1 MIWIIALIVAITV
14 IIRILFLRSIEEN
27 LIDKQ
32 KQCKELEQKIT
43 DFSNNILNL
52 EDKKVQLDESILRAQ
67 EAYKIE
73 VSRANEE
80 MANFRQQ
87 KIADQDEFFAQRE
100 KDKQQELERLFAQ
113 HQQEY
118 INEIIKLA
126 DEAEL
131 KKQEIRE
138 GIEHEKEKLSK
149 YQNYYCSILEPVR
162 ALEREKD
169 EMLYQTIQISEE
181 NKQDIAYLLNDV
193 LPVLRHPDIL
203 CKLIWSEF
211 IQKPM
216 NEMLAR
222 NAIEEV
228 CGIYKITN
236 IENKKCYIGK
246 SLNVKKRLQD
256 HVKGA
261 LGIRTISDQKI
272 HREMARE
279 GIWNFRF
286 ELLCECEK
294 EELSEKEKYYIS
306 YFDSQK
312 YGYNVASGG

>member
-1 MIWIIALIVAITV
+1 MINDIIATIISILAILGSLLFYFWIIQKSNEK
-14 IIRILFLRSIEEN
+14 IR
-27 LIDKQ
+27 Q
-32 KQCKELEQKIT
+32 
-43 DFSNNILNL
+43 LN
-52 EDKKVQLDESILRAQ
+52 R
-67 EAYKIE
+67 KIE
-73 VSRANEE
+73 DTKTASKLAFADLEE
-80 MANFRQQ
+80 AREKLSETNASI
-87 KIADQDEFFAQRE
+87 KAKTEYQDEFFAQRE

-118 INEIIKLA
+118 INEIINLA

>member
-1 MIWIIALIVAITV
+1 MINDIILIVITILVIPGSLLFYFWIIQKSKEK
-14 IIRILFLRSIEEN
+14 LR
-27 LIDKQ
+27 Q
-32 KQCKELEQKIT
+32 
-43 DFSNNILNL
+43 LN
-52 EDKKVQLDESILRAQ
+52 R
-67 EAYKIE
+67 KIE
-73 VSRANEE
+73 DTKTASKLAFADLEE
-80 MANFRQQ
+80 VREKLSETNASI
-87 KIADQDEFFAQRE
+87 KAKTEYQDEFFAQRE

-118 INEIIKLA
+118 INEIINLA

-138 GIEHEKEKLSK
+138 GIEHEKEKLLK

-181 NKQDIAYLLNDV
+181 NKQDIAYLLNEV
-193 LPVLRHPDIL
+193 LPALRHPDIL

-272 HREMARE
+272 HHEMARE

>member
-1 MIWIIALIVAITV
+1 MINDIILIVITILVVPGSLLLYFWIIQKSKEK
-14 IIRILFLRSIEEN
+14 LRQLNREIEDTKTASKLAFADLEEVREKLSETNASIKAKTE
-27 LIDKQ
+27 
-32 KQCKELEQKIT
+32 
-43 DFSNNILNL
+43 
-52 EDKKVQLDESILRAQ
+52 
-67 EAYKIE
+67 Y
-73 VSRANEE
+73 
-80 MANFRQQ
+80 
-87 KIADQDEFFAQRE
+87 QDEFFAQRE

-118 INEIIKLA
+118 INEIINLA

>member
-1 MIWIIALIVAITV
+1 MINDIIAIVISILAIFGSLLFYFWIIQKSKEK
-14 IIRILFLRSIEEN
+14 LRQLNREIEDTKTASKLAFADLEEVREKLSETNASIKAKTE
-27 LIDKQ
+27 
-32 KQCKELEQKIT
+32 
-43 DFSNNILNL
+43 
-52 EDKKVQLDESILRAQ
+52 
-67 EAYKIE
+67 Y
-73 VSRANEE
+73 
-80 MANFRQQ
+80 
-87 KIADQDEFFAQRE
+87 QDEFFAQRE

-113 HQQEY
+113 RQQEY
-118 INEIIKLA
+118 TNEIINLA

-169 EMLYQTIQISEE
+169 EILYQTIQISEE

-256 HVKGA
+256 HVKGS

>member
-1 MIWIIALIVAITV
+1 MIKDIILIVITILVIPGSLLFYFWIIQKSKEK
-14 IIRILFLRSIEEN
+14 LR
-27 LIDKQ
+27 Q
-32 KQCKELEQKIT
+32 
-43 DFSNNILNL
+43 LN
-52 EDKKVQLDESILRAQ
+52 R
-67 EAYKIE
+67 KIE
-73 VSRANEE
+73 DTKTASKLAFADLEE
-80 MANFRQQ
+80 VREKLSETNASI
-87 KIADQDEFFAQRE
+87 KAKTEYQDEFFAQRE

-113 HQQEY
+113 HQEEY

>member
-1 MIWIIALIVAITV
+1 MINDIILIVITILVIPGSLLFYFWIIQKSKEK
-14 IIRILFLRSIEEN
+14 LRQLNREIEDTKTASKLAFADLEEVREKLSETNASIKAKTE
-27 LIDKQ
+27 
-32 KQCKELEQKIT
+32 
-43 DFSNNILNL
+43 
-52 EDKKVQLDESILRAQ
+52 
-67 EAYKIE
+67 Y
-73 VSRANEE
+73 
-80 MANFRQQ
+80 
-87 KIADQDEFFAQRE
+87 QDEFFAQRE

-113 HQQEY
+113 RQQEY
-118 INEIIKLA
+118 TNEIINLA

-138 GIEHEKEKLSK
+138 GIEQEKEKLSK

-169 EMLYQTIQISEE
+169 EILYQTIQISEE

-256 HVKGA
+256 HVKGS

>member
-1 MIWIIALIVAITV
+1 MINDIIAIVISILAIFGSLLFYFWIIQKSKEK
-14 IIRILFLRSIEEN
+14 LRQLNREIEDTKTASKLAFADLEEVREKLSETNASIKAKTE
-27 LIDKQ
+27 
-32 KQCKELEQKIT
+32 
-43 DFSNNILNL
+43 
-52 EDKKVQLDESILRAQ
+52 
-67 EAYKIE
+67 Y
-73 VSRANEE
+73 
-80 MANFRQQ
+80 
-87 KIADQDEFFAQRE
+87 QDEFFAQRE

-113 HQQEY
+113 RHQEY
-118 INEIIKLA
+118 TNEIINLA

-138 GIEHEKEKLSK
+138 GIEQEKEKLSK

-169 EMLYQTIQISEE
+169 EILYQTIQISEE

-256 HVKGA
+256 HVKGS

>member
-1 MIWIIALIVAITV
+1 MINDIILIVITILVIPGSLLFYFWIIQKSKEK
-14 IIRILFLRSIEEN
+14 LR
-27 LIDKQ
+27 Q
-32 KQCKELEQKIT
+32 
-43 DFSNNILNL
+43 LN
-52 EDKKVQLDESILRAQ
+52 R
-67 EAYKIE
+67 KIE
-73 VSRANEE
+73 DTKTASKLALADLEE
-80 MANFRQQ
+80 VREKLSETNASI
-87 KIADQDEFFAQRE
+87 KAKTEYQDEFFAQRE

>member
-1 MIWIIALIVAITV
+1 MTNNIIAIIISILVILGSLLFYFWIIQKSEKK
-14 IIRILFLRSIEEN
+14 LR
-27 LIDKQ
+27 Q
-32 KQCKELEQKIT
+32 
-43 DFSNNILNL
+43 LN
-52 EDKKVQLDESILRAQ
+52 R
-67 EAYKIE
+67 KIE
-73 VSRANEE
+73 DTKTASKLAFADLEE
-80 MANFRQQ
+80 VREKLSETNASI
-87 KIADQDEFFAQRE
+87 KAKTEYQDEFFAQRE

-118 INEIIKLA
+118 INKIADLA

-181 NKQDIAYLLNDV
+181 NKQDIAYLLNEV

-222 NAIEEV
+222 NVIEEV
-228 CGIYKITN
+228 CGIYKITS

-306 YFDSQK
+306 YFDSQN

>member
-1 MIWIIALIVAITV
+1 MTEIIAAIINISIIFGSLLLYIWIIQKNEAKIRQLTKKIEDTKTASQLAIADLEIAQNKLSETNA
-14 IIRILFLRSIEEN
+14 SIEAKTEYQ
-27 LIDKQ
+27 DK
-32 KQCKELEQKIT
+32 
-43 DFSNNILNL
+43 
-52 EDKKVQLDESILRAQ
+52 
-67 EAYKIE
+67 
-73 VSRANEE
+73 
-80 MANFRQQ
+80 
-87 KIADQDEFFAQRE
+87 FFAQRE

-113 HQQEY
+113 HQREY
-118 INEIIKLA
+118 IKEIADLA
-126 DEAEL
+126 DESEL

-181 NKQDIAYLLNDV
+181 NKQDIAYLLNEV

-222 NAIEEV
+222 NVIEEV

-306 YFDSQK
+306 YFDSQN

>member
-1 MIWIIALIVAITV
+1 MTDNIIVIAITILV
-14 IIRILFLRSIEEN
+14 IFGSLFFYLWAI
-27 LIDKQ
+27 Q
-32 KQCKELEQKIT
+32 KSKKKLHQLSKKVEDAEIASQLAIT
-43 DFSNNILNL
+43 DL
-52 EDKKVQLDESILRAQ
+52 ELAREKLSETNASIKAKT
-67 EAYKIE
+67 EY
-73 VSRANEE
+73 
-80 MANFRQQ
+80 
-87 KIADQDEFFAQRE
+87 QDEFFAQRE

-118 INEIIKLA
+118 INEIINLA

-138 GIEHEKEKLSK
+138 GIEHEKEKLLK

-181 NKQDIAYLLNDV
+181 NKQDIVYLLNDV

>member
-1 MIWIIALIVAITV
+1 M
-14 IIRILFLRSIEEN
+14 
-27 LIDKQ
+27 
-32 KQCKELEQKIT
+32 
-43 DFSNNILNL
+43 
-52 EDKKVQLDESILRAQ
+52 
-67 EAYKIE
+67 
-73 VSRANEE
+73 
-80 MANFRQQ
+80 
-87 KIADQDEFFAQRE
+87 
-100 KDKQQELERLFAQ
+100 
-113 HQQEY
+113 
-118 INEIIKLA
+118 
-126 DEAEL
+126 
-131 KKQEIRE
+131 
-138 GIEHEKEKLSK
+138 IEHEKEKLSK

>member
-1 MIWIIALIVAITV
+1 MINDIILIVITILVIPGSLLFYFWIIQKSKEK
-14 IIRILFLRSIEEN
+14 LRQLNREIEDTKTASKLAFADLEEVREKLSETNASIKAKTE
-27 LIDKQ
+27 
-32 KQCKELEQKIT
+32 
-43 DFSNNILNL
+43 
-52 EDKKVQLDESILRAQ
+52 
-67 EAYKIE
+67 Y
-73 VSRANEE
+73 
-80 MANFRQQ
+80 
-87 KIADQDEFFAQRE
+87 QDEFFAQRE

-113 HQQEY
+113 RQQEY
-118 INEIIKLA
+118 TNEIINLA

-256 HVKGA
+256 HVKGS

>member
-1 MIWIIALIVAITV
+1 MINDIIAIVISILAIFGSLLFYFWIIQKSKKK
-14 IIRILFLRSIEEN
+14 LRQLNREIEGTKTASKLAFADLEEVREKLSETNASIKAKTE
-27 LIDKQ
+27 
-32 KQCKELEQKIT
+32 
-43 DFSNNILNL
+43 
-52 EDKKVQLDESILRAQ
+52 
-67 EAYKIE
+67 Y
-73 VSRANEE
+73 
-80 MANFRQQ
+80 
-87 KIADQDEFFAQRE
+87 QDEFFAQRE

-113 HQQEY
+113 RQQEY
-118 INEIIKLA
+118 TNEIINLA

-138 GIEHEKEKLSK
+138 GIEHEKEKLLK

-169 EMLYQTIQISEE
+169 EILYQTIQISEE

-256 HVKGA
+256 HVKGS

>member
-1 MIWIIALIVAITV
+1 MTDNIIVIAITILV
-14 IIRILFLRSIEEN
+14 IFGSLFFYLWAI
-27 LIDKQ
+27 Q
-32 KQCKELEQKIT
+32 KSKKKLHQLNKKVEDAEIASQLAIT
-43 DFSNNILNL
+43 DL
-52 EDKKVQLDESILRAQ
+52 ELAREKLSETNASIKAKT
-67 EAYKIE
+67 EY
-73 VSRANEE
+73 
-80 MANFRQQ
+80 
-87 KIADQDEFFAQRE
+87 QDEFFAQRE

-118 INEIIKLA
+118 SNEIINLA

-138 GIEHEKEKLSK
+138 EIEHEKEKLLK

-181 NKQDIAYLLNDV
+181 NKQDITYLLNEV

-312 YGYNVASGG
+312 YGYNVVSGG

>member
-1 MIWIIALIVAITV
+1 MINDIILIVITILVIPGSLLFYFWIIQKSKE
-14 IIRILFLRSIEEN
+14 RLR
-27 LIDKQ
+27 Q
-32 KQCKELEQKIT
+32 
-43 DFSNNILNL
+43 LN
-52 EDKKVQLDESILRAQ
+52 R
-67 EAYKIE
+67 KIE
-73 VSRANEE
+73 DTKTASKLAFADLEE
-80 MANFRQQ
+80 AREKLSETNASI
-87 KIADQDEFFAQRE
+87 KAKTEYQDEFFAQRE

>member
-1 MIWIIALIVAITV
+1 MINDIILIVITILVIPGSLLFYFWIIQKSKE
-14 IIRILFLRSIEEN
+14 RLR
-27 LIDKQ
+27 Q
-32 KQCKELEQKIT
+32 
-43 DFSNNILNL
+43 LN
-52 EDKKVQLDESILRAQ
+52 R
-67 EAYKIE
+67 KIE
-73 VSRANEE
+73 DTKTASKLAFADLEE
-80 MANFRQQ
+80 VREKLSETNASI
-87 KIADQDEFFAQRE
+87 KAKTEYQDEFFAQRE

>member
-1 MIWIIALIVAITV
+1 MINDIILIVITILVIPGSLLFYFWIIQKSKEK
-14 IIRILFLRSIEEN
+14 LR
-27 LIDKQ
+27 Q
-32 KQCKELEQKIT
+32 
-43 DFSNNILNL
+43 LN
-52 EDKKVQLDESILRAQ
+52 R
-67 EAYKIE
+67 KIE
-73 VSRANEE
+73 DTKTASKLA
-80 MANFRQQ
+80 F
-87 KIADQDEFFAQRE
+87 ADLEKVREKLSETNASIKAKTEYQDEFFAQRE

>member
-1 MIWIIALIVAITV
+1 MINDIIAIVISILAIFGSLLFYFWIIQKSKEK
-14 IIRILFLRSIEEN
+14 LRQLNREIEDTKTASKLAFADLEEVREKLSETNASIKAKTE
-27 LIDKQ
+27 
-32 KQCKELEQKIT
+32 
-43 DFSNNILNL
+43 
-52 EDKKVQLDESILRAQ
+52 
-67 EAYKIE
+67 Y
-73 VSRANEE
+73 
-80 MANFRQQ
+80 
-87 KIADQDEFFAQRE
+87 QDEFFAQRE

-113 HQQEY
+113 RQQEY
-118 INEIIKLA
+118 TNEIINLA

-169 EMLYQTIQISEE
+169 EILYQTIQISEE

-256 HVKGA
+256 HVKGS
-261 LGIRTISDQKI
+261 LGIRTINDQKI

>member
-1 MIWIIALIVAITV
+1 MINDIIAIVISILAIFGSLLFYFWIIQKSKEK
-14 IIRILFLRSIEEN
+14 LRQLNREIEDTKTASKLAFADLEEVREKLSETNASIKAKTE
-27 LIDKQ
+27 
-32 KQCKELEQKIT
+32 
-43 DFSNNILNL
+43 
-52 EDKKVQLDESILRAQ
+52 
-67 EAYKIE
+67 Y
-73 VSRANEE
+73 
-80 MANFRQQ
+80 
-87 KIADQDEFFAQRE
+87 QDEFFAQRE

-113 HQQEY
+113 RQQEY
-118 INEIIKLA
+118 TNEIINLA

-138 GIEHEKEKLSK
+138 GIEQEKEKLSK

-169 EMLYQTIQISEE
+169 EILYQTIQISEE

-256 HVKGA
+256 HVKGS

>member
-1 MIWIIALIVAITV
+1 MTEIIAAIINISIIFGSLLLYIWIIQKNEAK
-14 IIRILFLRSIEEN
+14 IR
-27 LIDKQ
+27 
-32 KQCKELEQKIT
+32 
-43 DFSNNILNL
+43 
-52 EDKKVQLDESILRAQ
+52 QLTK
-67 EAYKIE
+67 KIE
-73 VSRANEE
+73 DTKAASKLA
-80 MANFRQQ
+80 
-87 KIADQDEFFAQRE
+87 IADLEIAQNKLSETNASIKAKTEYQNDFFAQRE

-118 INEIIKLA
+118 VKEIIDLA

-131 KKQEIRE
+131 QKQEIRE
-138 GIEHEKEKLSK
+138 GIEHEKQKLSK
-149 YQNYYCSILEPVR
+149 YQSYYCSILDPVR

-181 NKQDIAYLLNDV
+181 NKQDIAYLLNEV
-193 LPVLRHPDIL
+193 LPTLRHPDIL

-222 NAIEEV
+222 NVIEEV

-246 SLNVKKRLQD
+246 SLNVRKRLQD

-306 YFDSQK
+306 YFDSQN

>member
-1 MIWIIALIVAITV
+1 MTEIIAAIINISIIFGSLLLYIWIIQKNEAKIRQLTKKIEDTKTASQLAIADLEIAQNKLSETNA
-14 IIRILFLRSIEEN
+14 SIEAKTEYQ
-27 LIDKQ
+27 DK
-32 KQCKELEQKIT
+32 
-43 DFSNNILNL
+43 
-52 EDKKVQLDESILRAQ
+52 
-67 EAYKIE
+67 
-73 VSRANEE
+73 
-80 MANFRQQ
+80 
-87 KIADQDEFFAQRE
+87 FFAQRE

-113 HQQEY
+113 HQREY
-118 INEIIKLA
+118 IKEIA
-126 DEAEL
+126 DLTDESEL

-181 NKQDIAYLLNDV
+181 NKQDIAYLLNEV

-222 NAIEEV
+222 NVIEEV

-261 LGIRTISDQKI
+261 LGIRTISGQKI

-306 YFDSQK
+306 YFDSQN

>member
-1 MIWIIALIVAITV
+1 MINDIILIVITILVIPGSLLFYFWIIQKSKEK
-14 IIRILFLRSIEEN
+14 LR
-27 LIDKQ
+27 Q
-32 KQCKELEQKIT
+32 
-43 DFSNNILNL
+43 LN
-52 EDKKVQLDESILRAQ
+52 R
-67 EAYKIE
+67 KIE
-73 VSRANEE
+73 DTKTASKLAFADLEE
-80 MANFRQQ
+80 VREKLSETNASI
-87 KIADQDEFFAQRE
+87 KAKTEYQDEFFAQRE

>member
-1 MIWIIALIVAITV
+1 MIDNLIFIITALVIFGFLFFYLWAVQRSKKKLCQLSKKIKDAEIASQLAITDLELA
-14 IIRILFLRSIEEN
+14 REKLSETNASIKAKTE
-27 LIDKQ
+27 
-32 KQCKELEQKIT
+32 
-43 DFSNNILNL
+43 
-52 EDKKVQLDESILRAQ
+52 
-67 EAYKIE
+67 Y
-73 VSRANEE
+73 
-80 MANFRQQ
+80 
-87 KIADQDEFFAQRE
+87 QDEFFAQRE

-113 HQQEY
+113 HQREY
-118 INEIIKLA
+118 VKEIADLA
-126 DEAEL
+126 DESEL

-138 GIEHEKEKLSK
+138 GIEHEKKKLSK

-181 NKQDIAYLLNDV
+181 NKQDIAYLLNEV
-193 LPVLRHPDIL
+193 LPVLQHPDIL
-203 CKLIWSEF
+203 RKLIWSEF

-222 NAIEEV
+222 NVIEEV

-306 YFDSQK
+306 YFDSQN
-312 YGYNVASGG
+312 YGYNIASGG

>member
-1 MIWIIALIVAITV
+1 MTEIIAAIINISIIFGSLLLYIWIIQKNEAKIRQLTKKIEDTKAASKLAIADLEIAQNKLSETNA
-14 IIRILFLRSIEEN
+14 SIEAKTEYQ
-27 LIDKQ
+27 DK
-32 KQCKELEQKIT
+32 
-43 DFSNNILNL
+43 
-52 EDKKVQLDESILRAQ
+52 
-67 EAYKIE
+67 
-73 VSRANEE
+73 
-80 MANFRQQ
+80 
-87 KIADQDEFFAQRE
+87 FFAQRE

-113 HQQEY
+113 HQREY
-118 INEIIKLA
+118 IKEIA
-126 DEAEL
+126 DLTDESEL

-181 NKQDIAYLLNDV
+181 NKQDIAYLLNEV

-222 NAIEEV
+222 NVIEEV

-306 YFDSQK
+306 YFDSQN

>member
-1 MIWIIALIVAITV
+1 MINDIILIVITILVIPGSLLFYFWIIQKSKEK
-14 IIRILFLRSIEEN
+14 LR
-27 LIDKQ
+27 Q
-32 KQCKELEQKIT
+32 
-43 DFSNNILNL
+43 LN
-52 EDKKVQLDESILRAQ
+52 R
-67 EAYKIE
+67 KIE
-73 VSRANEE
+73 DTKTASKLAFADLEE
-80 MANFRQQ
+80 VREKLSETNASI
-87 KIADQDEFFAQRE
+87 KAKTEYQDEFFAQRE

-181 NKQDIAYLLNDV
+181 NKQDISYLLNDV

-222 NAIEEV
+222 NTIEEV

-312 YGYNVASGG
+312 YGYNIASGG

>member
-1 MIWIIALIVAITV
+1 MINDIILIVITILV
-14 IIRILFLRSIEEN
+14 IPGSLLFYFWTIQKSKEKLRQLNREIEDTKTASKLAFADLEEVREKLSETNASIKAKTE
-27 LIDKQ
+27 
-32 KQCKELEQKIT
+32 
-43 DFSNNILNL
+43 
-52 EDKKVQLDESILRAQ
+52 
-67 EAYKIE
+67 Y
-73 VSRANEE
+73 
-80 MANFRQQ
+80 
-87 KIADQDEFFAQRE
+87 QDEFFAQRE

-118 INEIIKLA
+118 INEIINLA

-169 EMLYQTIQISEE
+169 EILYQTIQISEE

-256 HVKGA
+256 HVKGS